1 MTQEHNDQEMRQQQ
15 KEREL
20 LERITQR
27 FAANV
32 ARAKQSLD
40 GEDFPPVEE
49 FK

>member
-1 MTQEHNDQEMRQQQ
+1 MTKEQDDRQIQQQQ

-32 ARAKQSLD
+32 IRAKQSLD

>member
-1 MTQEHNDQEMRQQQ
+1 MAQEHDDRETKQQQ
-15 KEREL
+15 EEREL

-32 ARAKQSLD
+32 ARAKRSLD